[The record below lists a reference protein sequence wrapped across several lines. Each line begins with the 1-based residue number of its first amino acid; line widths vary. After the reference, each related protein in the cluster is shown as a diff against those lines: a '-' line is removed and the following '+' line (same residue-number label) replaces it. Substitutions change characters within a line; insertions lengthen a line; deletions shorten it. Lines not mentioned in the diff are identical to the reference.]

1 MKKNIVKFIF
11 HSLLFIIIFSLGMNI
26 NFSTEKVLFID
37 NNEALAQSHAGR
49 LCVHLASTTCIWYT
63 DDGEID
69 FITDGQWA
77 DELE

>member
-1 MKKNIVKFIF
+1 M
-11 HSLLFIIIFSLGMNI
+11 
-26 NFSTEKVLFID
+26 ID

>member
-37 NNEALAQSHAGR
+37 NQ
-49 LCVHLASTTCIWYT
+49 
-63 DDGEID
+63 
-69 FITDGQWA
+69 
-77 DELE
+77 